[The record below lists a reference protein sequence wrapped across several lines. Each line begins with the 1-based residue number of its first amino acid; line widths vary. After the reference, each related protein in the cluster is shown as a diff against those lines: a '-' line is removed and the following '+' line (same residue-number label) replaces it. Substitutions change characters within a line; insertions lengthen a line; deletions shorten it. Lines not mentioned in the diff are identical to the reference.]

1 MIWLRLR
8 ARNLFPSQMT
18 TGSAYA
24 DDPDAS
30 LIVLDADTARA
41 TGWEAVVDDWRPGA
55 LRRATDLLA
64 RRGWRI
70 EASGNLPSPYP
81 SA

>member
-1 MIWLRLR
+1 MPTR
-8 ARNLFPSQMT
+8 
-18 TGSAYA
+18 
-24 DDPDAS
+24 
-30 LIVLDADTARA
+30 RA